1 MRAWLLA
8 LPLVLVLLMA
18 GCAPAPVVRETTV
31 APPDLPTWTA
41 RGRVALFAEG
51 EGWHAGFEWRQE
63 GEDLTLTLSGPFG
76 QGALRLLRTAGRV
89 RLVDGSG
96 AVREAESAEA
106 LVAEATGAALPV
118 SGLRYW
124 LLGRPAPD
132 RPHRWLEGAAWPR
145 LEQDGWTID
154 YRAYIDSRGHRLPIR
169 IRLNRPGMKLKLI
182 IDAWDVPA
190 T

>member
-1 MRAWLLA
+1 VRAWPLA
-8 LPLVLVLLMA
+8 LPLVLGLLMA
-18 GCAPAPVVRETTV
+18 GCAPAPVVRESAVV
-31 APPDLPTWTA
+31 APDLPAWTA

-76 QGALRLLRTAGRV
+76 QGALRLLREGGRV
-89 RLVDGSG
+89 RLIDGSG

-118 SGLRYW
+118 SGLRHW

-132 RPHRWLEGAAWPR
+132 RAHRWVEGGAWPR
-145 LEQDGWTID
+145 LQQDGWNID
-154 YRAYIDSRGHRLPIR
+154 YRAYASVGGHRLPSR
-169 IRLNRPGMKLKLI
+169 MQLTRPGMKLKLI
-182 IDAWDVPA
+182 IDAWDVPPA
-190 T
+190 